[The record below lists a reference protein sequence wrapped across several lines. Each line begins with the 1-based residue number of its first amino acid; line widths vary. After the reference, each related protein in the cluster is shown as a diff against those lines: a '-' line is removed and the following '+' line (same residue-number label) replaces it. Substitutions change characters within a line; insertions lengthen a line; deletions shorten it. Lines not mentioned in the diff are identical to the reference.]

1 MSNSRGARSQGSG
14 IPGNSR
20 ELPLPVGIPGSL
32 RGADAV
38 AKELVCAQCITDYF
52 VYVLRSVRQRW
63 AQDLILDDPC
73 VLHDFLEEDETQAA
87 LNCSSLDLMEVISRY
102 DARLQSRS
110 HSWHH
115 SGKSWEH
122 PDQHQGPWLH
132 PEEIPAKPYGSYTHS
147 IVDAKPLGEGCRAL
161 LKHSAHACASHK
173 AHHAVEQGDDDIE

>member
-1 MSNSRGARSQGSG
+1 MNLDVTWSRRWRRRGPQRIVTVSFPRRSQAQEWYYPSLKSG
-14 IPGNSR
+14 ETHVDVDDSNLVQTVQDLER
-20 ELPLPVGIPGSL
+20 DVNLAYALR

-73 VLHDFLEEDETQAA
+73 VLHDFLEEEETQAA

-115 SGKSWEH
+115 SGKSWLTELRWAIIKTAR
-122 PDQHQGPWLH
+122 DESRVSL
-132 PEEIPAKPYGSYTHS
+132 
-147 IVDAKPLGEGCRAL
+147 
-161 LKHSAHACASHK
+161 
-173 AHHAVEQGDDDIE
+173 